1 MRGWEHVTPADL
13 ARRAAKPALAKATL
27 RERPQKFH
35 AEPCIVTTDGTLF
48 TTTDI
53 QTAETG
59 LALHSGDLDIGVGAL
74 LDRAARVGIRGLW
87 FASLKEGRRYL
98 ELRALERHGDISDL
112 RCQVAFD
119 LYVIS
124 RIDGL
129 QHTIGK
135 WIADFVYRRVGEI
148 VTEDTKGVKTPLYKR
163 SRRHFEAQY
172 GLRILET

>member
-13 ARRAAKPALAKATL
+13 ARRAAKPTLAKATL
-27 RERPQKFH
+27 RHEGRQKFH

-48 TTTDI
+48 TTTEI
-53 QTAETG
+53 HTAELATG
-59 LALHSGDLDIGVGAL
+59 NPLTGTGTLH
-74 LDRAARVGIRGLW
+74 DRAARSGISGTW
-87 FASLKEGRRYL
+87 FASTKEGRRYL
-98 ELRALERHGDISDL
+98 ELRALERHGDITDL

-124 RIDGL
+124 RVDGL

-135 WIADFVYRRVGEI
+135 WIADFVYRRAGEM

-163 SRRHFEAQY
+163 SRRHFEALY